1 MFKERWRYLLLIF
14 LILAVLLYP
23 LAVLEVRDEKTG
35 KIIIRRKVSSGDTFE
50 FRYIHSVEKVPVRG
64 FFIITPGGMIKPT
77 ETQFPSYG
85 AGLPSAGDE
94 VKLQKDR
101 LIATTKSQEMEKFS
115 FIVSPFTHPS
125 LILKDER
132 FDFSSLKEGKVVG
145 IEVKRYPIGGM
156 LIPYGRS
163 RH

>member
-1 MFKERWRYLLLIF
+1 MFRERWGYLLLIF
-14 LILAVLLYP
+14 LVLAVVLYP
-23 LAVLEVRDEKTG
+23 LTALEVRDEKTG
-35 KIIIRRKVSSGDTFE
+35 KVIIRRKVSSGDTFE
-50 FRYIHSVEKVPVRG
+50 FRYIHSVEKVPVTG
-64 FFIITPGGMIKPT
+64 FFMITPGRMIKPT

-101 LIATTKSQEMEKFS
+101 LIATPRSQEMEKFS
-115 FIVSPFTHPS
+115 FFVSPFTQPS
-125 LILKDER
+125 LVFKNER
-132 FDFSSLKEGKVVG
+132 FDFSSLKEGKVIT

-163 RH
+163 GH

>member
-1 MFKERWRYLLLIF
+1 MFREGWGYLLLIC
-14 LILAVLLYP
+14 LASAIFFYP
-23 LAVLEVRDEKTG
+23 LTILEVKDVKADRA
-35 KIIIRRKVSSGDTFE
+35 IIRRKVSSGDTFE
-50 FRYIHSVEKVPVRG
+50 FRYIHSVEKVPVSG
-64 FFIITPGGMIKPT
+64 FFMITPRRMIQPT

-101 LIATTKSQEMEKFS
+101 LIAIPKSQEMEKLS
-115 FIVSPFTHPS
+115 FFVSPFTEPS
-125 LILKDER
+125 LFFKNDR
-132 FDFSSLKEGKVVG
+132 FDLSLLKEGKVVS

-163 RH
+163 DP